1 TRGAQGYAAG
11 KAVHR
16 IDRDGA
22 CPLTPLGNGYS
33 GRRRGQT
40 EVRRTRT
47 TGEGE
52 RSDVRAPVED
62 SVGFLVLVHVPEG
75 TVIGRVNYHSGIV
88 APTVARVRGG
98 SLRASAGHEGGFALH
113 GAQRIAGHSAGKA
126 NTRMDGAAGRAV
138 SQPDIATLI
147 LGHACHPAIGG
158 IRGKSSLLIERDG
171 AGRVIEF
178 IPADRHLAGV
188 SDSVVDHRPIVIGE
202 VPDGKAVHQPV
213 AKSVQGLR
221 CSQLWD
227 ASAAIAAGKV
237 GVRHVYGGRR
247 RKSGR
252 ARCEVQGKLAKVQLA
267 RIVVLPAYE
276 KPRRAIRGRRG
287 AVVIG
292 RKVSEFATGSHLAE
306 LGCGRVACQHFGT
319 VESAEVGADE
329 GLPILKNVVG
339 SEVSAVAGG
348 GP

>member
-1 TRGAQGYAAG
+1 
-11 KAVHR
+11 
-16 IDRDGA
+16 
-22 CPLTPLGNGYS
+22 
-33 GRRRGQT
+33 
-40 EVRRTRT
+40 
-47 TGEGE
+47 
-52 RSDVRAPVED
+52 
-62 SVGFLVLVHVPEG
+62 
-75 TVIGRVNYHSGIV
+75 
-88 APTVARVRGG
+88 
-98 SLRASAGHEGGFALH
+98 
-113 GAQRIAGHSAGKA
+113 
-126 NTRMDGAAGRAV
+126 
-138 SQPDIATLI
+138 
-147 LGHACHPAIGG
+147 
-158 IRGKSSLLIERDG
+158 
-171 AGRVIEF
+171 
-178 IPADRHLAGV
+178 
-188 SDSVVDHRPIVIGE
+188 
-202 VPDGKAVHQPV
+202 
-213 AKSVQGLR
+213 

-306 LGCGRVACQHFGT
+306 LGCGRAACQHFGT

-348 GP
+348 GPNAQLVIVVQIRAKRITVQRICAGRIVGLGHGNAFRNRGVGSDHGDEPAVGLAIVEYDGVAIGAVAAVAADRSE